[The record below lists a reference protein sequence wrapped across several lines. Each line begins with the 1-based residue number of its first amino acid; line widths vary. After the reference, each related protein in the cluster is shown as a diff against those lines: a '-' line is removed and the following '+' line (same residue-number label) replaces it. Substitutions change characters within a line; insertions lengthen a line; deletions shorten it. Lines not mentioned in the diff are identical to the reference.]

1 MTKTRRFF
9 AIASAI
15 SQINL
20 ALTVIATINGISFLL
35 YYLYTGD
42 YNGYRVS
49 IKYLEACTILLVF
62 WSSLAYGLKRHLID
76 NPLDAMISVALVWI
90 TVPISTSIIYITTLG
105 INPLDAFFESISG
118 FSGTGLT
125 VFENLESIPYVVLVW
140 RAMTQWL
147 GELGTVVVAGTILPF
162 LHASLIRIYPVER
175 GAKLVA
181 TIRKSMIDLFVMYS
195 AYTIFGAVLLI
206 ASGMGFLDALTH
218 SMTAIA
224 TGGMSTKDQNIG
236 YWFFRGNSIV
246 LITTSIIMIIGALNF
261 RDLYKLSTGD
271 LKAFAKS
278 SETKGFFAILL
289 ILVLATLFTSTS
301 LNVSNLTVPLVY
313 HVVSAYTTTGFQIG
327 DIKQYPTVFK
337 IILIISM
344 AIGGAT
350 FSTAGGIKTKRVVI
364 ALKSILWDIERSVLP
379 KGFRITKKLGEEVLG
394 DEEIASAITYIII
407 YALMQIIL
415 SLALYLSLVTVN
427 ITSYDFVDS
436 MFEVTSA
443 LSCVGLSVGITT
455 PTMPIAS
462 KVTLVTAMYFGRLEF
477 LPLYLLIGYYYRRK
491 ALL

>member
-1 MTKTRRFF
+1 M
-9 AIASAI
+9 
-15 SQINL
+15 
-20 ALTVIATINGISFLL
+20 
-35 YYLYTGD
+35 
-42 YNGYRVS
+42 S
-49 IKYLEACTILLVF
+49 IEYLEACTILLAF
-62 WSSLAYGLKRHLID
+62 WGSITYLLRRYLID

-90 TVPISTSIIYITTLG
+90 TVPITTSIIYISTPG
-105 INPLDAFFESISG
+105 IDPLDAFFESISG

-125 VFENLESIPYVVLVW
+125 ILENLESIPYVVLVW

-181 TIRKSMIDLFVMYS
+181 TIRRSIIDLFLMYS
-195 AYTIFGAVLLI
+195 AYTIFGTILLI
-206 ASGMGFLDALTH
+206 ASGMGFLDSLTH
-218 SMTAIA
+218 SMTAMA

-236 YWFFRGNSIV
+236 YWFSRGNSMV
-246 LITTSIIMIIGALNF
+246 LVTTSIIMVIGALNF

-271 LKAFAKS
+271 FKAFAKS
-278 SETKGFFAILL
+278 PETKGFFAILSAL
-289 ILVLATLFTSTS
+289 ILVTMLASIS
-301 LNVSNLTVPLVY
+301 LNMGSLIVPLVY
-313 HVVSAYTTTGFQIG
+313 HVVSGYTTTGFQAG
-327 DIKQYPTVFK
+327 DIQQYPTIFK

-350 FSTAGGIKTKRVVI
+350 FSTAGGIKTKRVLI
-364 ALKSILWDIERSVLP
+364 ALKSILWDVERSVLP
-379 KGFRITKKLGEEVLG
+379 KGFRITKKLGEEVLD
-394 DEEIASAITYIII
+394 DEEITSAITYIII

-415 SLALYLSLVTVN
+415 SLSLYLSLVTAN
-427 ITSYDFVDS
+427 ITNYDFVDS

-455 PTMPIAS
+455 PTIPIAS
-462 KVTLVTAMYFGRLEF
+462 KVILIMAMYFGRLEF